1 MNCQIKNIRKAFT
14 LLELLLVLA
23 ILVALAGIAVPTF
36 ESMVTSRKL
45 TESIQQ
51 LLNELKAARV
61 AAMRTG
67 QAQVMR
73 ATLQTR
79 DYSITPW
86 LGGTES
92 QDASAGAT
100 VMGTD
105 GQVVATEKG
114 VSGGVSTSVVD
125 ASSGLKQLSSGVQ
138 FSAIETL
145 VDSRNALE
153 LQNSGEVMPTAGVA
167 VTTDGLSSPLLVY
180 PDGSTT
186 TAQIVLVDQR
196 GRRMAIQIRG
206 VTGQLSSFRLMSVDP
221 SSIAK

>member
-206 VTGQLSSFRLMSVDP
+206 VTGQLSSFRLMSGDP

>member
-61 AAMRTG
+61 TAMRTG

-114 VSGGVSTSVVD
+114 VSGGVSTSAVD

>member
-1 MNCQIKNIRKAFT
+1 MHCQFKNIRKAFT

-36 ESMVTSRKL
+36 ESMVTSRRL
-45 TESIQQ
+45 TESVQQ

-61 AAMRTG
+61 SAMRTG

-100 VMGTD
+100 VVGTD

-114 VSGGVSTSVVD
+114 ASGEVSTSAVD

-153 LQNSGEVMPTAGVA
+153 LQNSGEAMPTAGSA

-186 TAQIVLVDQR
+186 TAQIVLVDQS

>member
-1 MNCQIKNIRKAFT
+1 MSRQFKNIRKAFT

-36 ESMVTSRKL
+36 ESMVMSRKL
-45 TESIQQ
+45 GESIQQ

-92 QDASAGAT
+92 QDATAGAT
-100 VMGTD
+100 LMGTD

-114 VSGGVSTSVVD
+114 VSGGVSTSAVD

-153 LQNSGEVMPTAGVA
+153 LQNSGEVIPTTGAA

>member
-1 MNCQIKNIRKAFT
+1 
-14 LLELLLVLA
+14 
-23 ILVALAGIAVPTF
+23 
-36 ESMVTSRKL
+36 MVTARRL
-45 TESIQQ
+45 TESNQQ

-61 AAMRTG
+61 TAMRTG

-114 VSGGVSTSVVD
+114 VSGGVANSAVD
-125 ASSGLKQLSSGVQ
+125 ASSGMKQLSIGVQ

-153 LQNSGEVMPTAGVA
+153 LQNSGEAMPAAGAA

-186 TAQIVLVDQR
+186 TAQIVLVDQS

>member
-1 MNCQIKNIRKAFT
+1 MHCQFKNIRKAFT

-36 ESMVTSRKL
+36 ESMVTSRRL
-45 TESIQQ
+45 TESVQQ

-100 VMGTD
+100 VVGTD

-114 VSGGVSTSVVD
+114 ASGEVSTSAVD

-153 LQNSGEVMPTAGVA
+153 LQNSGEAMPTAGSA

-186 TAQIVLVDQR
+186 TAQIVLVDQS

>member
-1 MNCQIKNIRKAFT
+1 
-14 LLELLLVLA
+14 
-23 ILVALAGIAVPTF
+23 
-36 ESMVTSRKL
+36 MVTSRKL

-61 AAMRTG
+61 TAMRTG

-114 VSGGVSTSVVD
+114 VSGGVSTSAVD

-153 LQNSGEVMPTAGVA
+153 LQNSGEVVPTAGAA

>member
-1 MNCQIKNIRKAFT
+1 MNCQFKNIRKAFT

-36 ESMVTSRKL
+36 ESMITSRKL
-45 TESIQQ
+45 GESIQQ

-105 GQVVATEKG
+105 GQIVATEKG
-114 VSGGVSTSVVD
+114 ESGGVSTSAAD

-153 LQNSGEVMPTAGVA
+153 LQNSGEAMPTAGSA

-186 TAQIVLVDQR
+186 TAQIVLVDQS

>member
-153 LQNSGEVMPTAGVA
+153 LQNSGEATPTAGVA

>member
-114 VSGGVSTSVVD
+114 VSGGVSTSAVD

>member
-114 VSGGVSTSVVD
+114 VSGGVSTSAVD

-196 GRRMAIQIRG
+196 GRRMSIQIRG

>member
-114 VSGGVSTSVVD
+114 VSGGVSTSAVD

-153 LQNSGEVMPTAGVA
+153 LQNTGEVMPTAGVA

>member
-45 TESIQQ
+45 GESIQQ

-114 VSGGVSTSVVD
+114 VSGGVSTSAVD

-153 LQNSGEVMPTAGVA
+153 LQNSGEVVPTAGAA

>member
-1 MNCQIKNIRKAFT
+1 MSRQIKNIRKAFT

>member
-1 MNCQIKNIRKAFT
+1 MNCQINNIRKAFT

-45 TESIQQ
+45 GESIQQ
-51 LLNELKAARV
+51 LMNELKAARV

-79 DYSITPW
+79 DYSISPW

-114 VSGGVSTSVVD
+114 ASGGVSTSAVD

-153 LQNSGEVMPTAGVA
+153 LQNSGEVMPTAGAA

-186 TAQIVLVDQR
+186 TAQIVLVDQS